1 MDRQT
6 DRGGQTKR
14 EGNRQTDN
22 LLGQVGCRLETGP
35 YLCGHRDPGLSSAAP
50 PLSWTPRYWHMGLEI
65 TFMRPGLGCARRWNS
80 HFGGQPVHIPEVSKN
95 SLEFDPTA
103 FCMKE
108 A

>member
-1 MDRQT
+1 
-6 DRGGQTKR
+6 
-14 EGNRQTDN
+14 
-22 LLGQVGCRLETGP
+22 
-35 YLCGHRDPGLSSAAP
+35 
-50 PLSWTPRYWHMGLEI
+50 MGLEI